1 MNREP
6 LEPESLRELHRK
18 MLRIRMV
25 EEAICEEYPKQ
36 EMRCAVHLSI
46 GQEAVAVGACA
57 ALTKEDTVFSSHR
70 AHAHYLAQGGD
81 LRAMIA
87 ELYLKATG
95 TCGGRGGSMH
105 LVDSSVGF
113 LGAIPIV
120 GSSIPAAVGAA
131 LGFVLQDRSQVALV
145 FFGEAATEEGVF
157 AESLNFAALKTLP
170 VVFVCE
176 NNLYSV
182 NSPMDVRQPDGR
194 EITILSE
201 ALNVPAVKGNGND
214 VTEVLNLTRQAV
226 NRAREGKGPGLIE
239 FDTYR
244 WREHCGPGYDFDSGY
259 RTRDEFEVWKKRDP
273 LKGAL
278 GQLEEAGIWNEEED
292 ARIRREIEVE
302 IEQAFDFA
310 KQSPPPGVETL
321 FESVYAD

>member
-6 LEPESLRELHRK
+6 LEPESLRELHWK
-18 MLRIRMV
+18 MLRIRMA
-25 EEAICEEYPKQ
+25 EEAICEEYPKE
-36 EMRCAVHLSI
+36 EMRCPVHISI

-57 ALTKEDTVFSSHR
+57 ALAKEDTVFSSHR
-70 AHAHYLAQGGD
+70 AHAHYLAQGGN
-81 LRAMIA
+81 LKAMIA
-87 ELYLKATG
+87 ELYLKSTG

-105 LVDSSVGF
+105 LIDTAVGF
-113 LGAIPIV
+113 LGGVPIV
-120 GSSIPAAVGAA
+120 GSGIPAAVGAA
-131 LGFVLQDRSQVALV
+131 LGFVLQDMPHVSLV

-182 NSPMDVRQPDGR
+182 NSPMDVRQPAGR

-239 FDTYR
+239 FSTYR
-244 WREHCGPGYDFDSGY
+244 WRAHCGPNFDFDSGY
-259 RTRDEFEVWKKRDP
+259 RTREELEMWQKQDP
-273 LKGAL
+273 LTDSTKRMRK
-278 GQLEEAGIWNEEED
+278 AGIWSAED
-292 ARIRREIEVE
+292 DSQIRDELALE

-310 KQSPPPGVETL
+310 KQSPPPGAETL
-321 FESVYAD
+321 FESVYSH